1 MSRSDALRAIR
12 DQRVLPVLRLDS
24 CPAAVEAAGKVL
36 AGGLRVVELTCTTPG
51 WDLAVREA
59 LERAP
64 AGTLIGVGTVTGG
77 PQARRALAAG
87 ASFLVSPYPVPEVR
101 EVAESAGVTFLEGCF
116 SVGELAAATARGP
129 AKLFPASTLGPAHLR
144 SVLQVLPGATI
155 VPTGG
160 IRLTQLRA
168 WFEAGAAAV
177 GVGTDLLVGNNL
189 ERIEE
194 LVSA

>member
-1 MSRSDALRAIR
+1 MDSVEVLRAIC

-24 CPAAVEAAGKVL
+24 QVRAVEAARRVL
-36 AGGLRVVELTCTTPG
+36 DGGLRVVELTCTTPG
-51 WDLAVREA
+51 WDLAVSHVS
-59 LERAP
+59 ERGRSGAV
-64 AGTLIGVGTVTGG
+64 IGVGTVTGADD
-77 PQARRALAAG
+77 ARRALDAG

-101 EVAESAGVTFLEGCF
+101 EVAQAGGVTFLEGCF

-160 IRLTQLRA
+160 IRLTQLRP

>member
-1 MSRSDALRAIR
+1 MNSVDVLRAIC

-24 CPAAVEAAGKVL
+24 QVRAVEAARRVL
-36 AGGLRVVELTCTTPG
+36 DGGLRVVELTCTTPG
-51 WDLAVREA
+51 WDLAVSHVS
-59 LERAP
+59 ERGRSGAV
-64 AGTLIGVGTVTGG
+64 IGVGTVTGADD
-77 PQARRALAAG
+77 ARRALDAG
-87 ASFLVSPYPVPEVR
+87 ASFLVSPYPVAEVR
-101 EVAESAGVTFLEGCF
+101 EVAQAEGVTFLEGCF

-160 IRLTQLRA
+160 IRLTQLRP

-194 LVSA
+194 LVSE